1 MAITDETKKQGLD
14 VLRKHAAELGISQQ
28 FEEAASMSPQQIA
41 DLYNSEIVKGQYG
54 IDIPTPT
61 VNSQEDLQAFH
72 DKFADLPM
80 PGSVPDAQFNQAV
93 SEKKGFLS
101 SGGLDQLK
109 SKLGGGF
116 KKKS

>member
-14 VLRKHAAELGISQQ
+14 VLRKHAAELGISAQ
-28 FEEAASMSPQQIA
+28 FEEASNMTPQQLAEI
-41 DLYNSEIVKGQYG
+41 YNSEIVKGQYG

-61 VNSQEDLQAFH
+61 VSSQEDLQAFH

-80 PGSVPDAQFNQAV
+80 PGTVPDAQLQSAV
-93 SEKKGFLS
+93 EQKKGLLS

-109 SKLGGGF
+109 SKLGGF